1 MTCVWVV
8 LTGYLIGSLSGAI
21 LVSRWWSGRDIRTLG
36 DANAGTANVAR
47 HLGIKPA
54 AFVAIVDIAKGSLA
68 ILVARASLA
77 PEVCTVFAGVA
88 AVLGHRF
95 PLYFRFRGG
104 RGLATTLGVLL
115 ALTPKQTLMALP
127 LYGMIYLGSGGSGI
141 LATLL
146 GFPVLMLLIY
156 WDGYDPWIIATP
168 IILAFTTAVC
178 SLPEIFAH
186 WRQTRN
192 ARRLLYELLHP
203 RITPLPKATTVVLT
217 DSVASLPPD
226 LCQREGIHILPMAL
240 ILPQGVARDGLDV
253 DTRDYYQRLRSDGLL
268 PKTSAPAPGEYL
280 QAIRQAVGSDQTALI
295 LTPPAE
301 LTQCFF
307 SASLAAQ
314 MAAEEGLQARVVDTR
329 LAGPAQG
336 LLALAAARIAA
347 SGASAEQ
354 IIDTLPALI
363 PRIGIIGVLDT
374 LNFIAHSGRV
384 SVITPLLES
393 ALRLYPVLSLYQG
406 HIRMESVERTRRRA
420 IERMVDW
427 MQKHLGGKT
436 VALICFHA
444 DALEEGEMLYQR
456 LVELLQPYEH
466 YLTELTPVIGAH
478 AGPGVLGAA
487 WWQEG
492 E

>member
-8 LTGYLIGSLSGAI
+8 LAGYLIGSFSGAI

-47 HLGIKPA
+47 HLGVKPA

-68 ILVARASLA
+68 ILVAHALRA
-77 PEVCTVFAGVA
+77 PEVCTVLAGVA

-115 ALTPKQTLMALP
+115 ALTPRQTLMALP

-146 GFPVLMLLIY
+146 AFPVLMLLIY
-156 WDGYDPWIIATP
+156 WDGYDPWIIAAP
-168 IILAFTTAVC
+168 MILAFTTAVC
-178 SLPEIFAH
+178 SLPEVLTR
-186 WRQTRN
+186 WQQTRN

-203 RITPLPKATTVVLT
+203 RVTPLPRPTTVVLT
-217 DSVASLPPD
+217 DSVASLPSD
-226 LCQREGIHILPMAL
+226 LCRREGIRILPMAL
-240 ILPQGVARDGLDV
+240 ILPQGVARDGLDINA
-253 DTRDYYQRLRSDGLL
+253 REYYQQLRNNNLL

-280 QAIRQAVGSDQTALI
+280 QAIRQAIGSGQTALI

-307 SASLAAQ
+307 SANLAAQ
-314 MAAEEGLQARVVDTR
+314 MAAEEGLQVRVVDTR

-336 LLALAAARIAA
+336 LLALAAARMAA
-347 SGASAEQ
+347 GGASAEQ
-354 IIDTLPALI
+354 ITDSLPALI

-384 SVITPLLES
+384 SAITPLLES
-393 ALRLYPVLSLYQG
+393 ALRLYPVLSLHQG
-406 HIRMESVERTRRRA
+406 HIRLESVERTRRKA
-420 IERMVDW
+420 IQRMTEW
-427 MQKHLGGKT
+427 LQKHLSGKIR
-436 VALICFHA
+436 ALICFHA
-444 DALEEGEMLYQR
+444 DAAEEGQELYQH
-456 LVELLQPYEH
+456 LVELLQPNEH

-492 E
+492 K